1 MTVHLLSPDPQQR
14 GRLLESVTAALLR
27 SQGYQEIRA
36 REIHGGEE
44 IDVVASASLPIPGG
58 VVRMPVMCECKAL
71 RSAVDMPAWNIF
83 KGKLYSARSVDARTI
98 GILIS
103 LRGVTANVRENFD
116 MLKKTPEGGSIYVL
130 DEEGILG
137 SLFGLGFVCDPSTVQ
152 QRIEALCPNRLAGL
166 AIGILPSRSGLFK
179 CFWIQSLFDDN
190 GTEAYA
196 TVLQGDCSPVGPKV
210 LETIRD
216 CGAVGKDVEIIPT
229 EGLQAARVAELES
242 DRKNLRK
249 LIGRGNSQ
257 YVHLLPERASISVI
271 SEMIVSFANSND
283 GKLIFGASAGI
294 VKGITHP
301 DTIRQHVLSASSFPH
316 CRPDVRVAEPTAI
329 ELDGFSLLVFN
340 IQKQNLR
347 RCTGDGRCL
356 LRQNGT
362 VTPNFA
368 LFEESSF
375 ESQPLPVRF
384 GPVPSHLELLD
395 QERVASFQRNILQH
409 KPGLANLNER
419 DLLVRFGCIVEVDE
433 GFVPSIAGLL
443 IFGKDPGKYF
453 PSYGIRAVRFRGT
466 DIAEGSEL
474 YVDRLELDEPIPVAI
489 DSLMGFIMRNIRA
502 GAELIDVD
510 RQDVFEYPR
519 LALREAVVNCLV
531 HLDYSLRHKA
541 SVYIFDDRIE
551 FSTPG
556 GLPRGANI
564 EKMRSNLPQHW
575 PRNLRIC
582 EVMQYVE
589 KSFENL
595 GSGIGRMTKAMG
607 DAGLPAPKFMDD
619 GMEFK
624 VTMLG
629 RAGGSSGASRPTL
642 PYIRPAPSDQPIVG
656 NSTAIKGV
664 IRAVERVAPT
674 DSTVLIRGETGTG
687 KELVAR
693 AIYRRSQRASNA
705 FVSLNCAVIPRDL
718 IASELFG
725 HEKGAF
731 TGATQRRLGRFELA
745 ERGTIFLDE
754 VGELPAD
761 TQVALLRVL
770 QEREFERVG
779 GTEPVRSN
787 VRVIAASNRDLEAA
801 IAAGT
806 FRSDLFYRLNV
817 FPIEMPSL
825 RERRED
831 IPLLVEYFLD
841 RYARQAGKS
850 FQAVDSKS
858 LDLLQS
864 YPWPGNIR
872 ELQNMIERSVIVSE
886 TGTLSVDQRWLSRD
900 RPTIEPDSGA
910 GLFITEKA
918 IIEAA
923 LRECGGRVGGPSGA
937 AAKLGV
943 PRTTLESK
951 IRSLMI
957 NKNRFKPA

>member
-1 MTVHLLSPDPQQR
+1 MTVHLLSPDPKQR
-14 GRLLESVTAALLR
+14 GQLLESVTAALLR
-27 SQGYQEIRA
+27 SQGYQEIRT

-44 IDVVASASLPIPGG
+44 IDVVASAFLPIPGG
-58 VVRMPVMCECKAL
+58 VVRIPVMCECKAL
-71 RSAVDMPAWNIF
+71 RSAVDMPTWNIF

-103 LRGVTANVRENFD
+103 LRGVTPNVRENFE

-152 QRIEALCPNRLAGL
+152 HRIEALCPNRLAGL
-166 AIGILPSRSGLFK
+166 AIAILPSRSGLFK

-216 CGAVGKDVEIIPT
+216 CGAVGEDVEIIPT

-242 DRKNLRK
+242 DRKNLRE
-249 LIGRGNSQ
+249 LISRGNSQ
-257 YVHLLPERASISVI
+257 HVHLLLERASLSVI
-271 SEMIVSFANSND
+271 LEMIVSFANTND
-283 GKLIFGASAGI
+283 GKLIFGASTGI

-301 DTIRQHVLSASSFPH
+301 DTVKQHVLSASSFPH
-316 CRPDVRVAEPTAI
+316 CRPDVRIAEPTAI

-375 ESQPLPVRF
+375 ESQALPVRF
-384 GPVPSHLELLD
+384 GPVPSDLELLD
-395 QERVASFQRNILQH
+395 QKRIANFRSNILQH

-419 DLLVRFGCIVEVDE
+419 DLLLRFGCIVEVDG
-433 GFVPSIAGLL
+433 GFVPSIAGFL

-489 DSLMGFIMRNIRA
+489 ESLMGFIMRNIRA

-510 RQDVFEYPR
+510 REDVFEYPR

-541 SVYIFDDRIE
+541 SIYIFDDRIE

-595 GSGIGRMTKAMG
+595 GSGIVRMAKAMS

-624 VTMLG
+624 VTLLG
-629 RAGGSSGASRPTL
+629 RADGNSDVSGPTF
-642 PYIRPAPSDQPIVG
+642 PYIRPAQGDQPIIG
-656 NSTAIKGV
+656 NSEALRRV
-664 IRAVERVAPT
+664 IRAIEVVAPT
-674 DSTVLIRGETGTG
+674 DSTVLISGDTGTG

-693 AIYRRSQRASNA
+693 AIHRRSRRASNA
-705 FVSLNCAVIPRDL
+705 FVSVNCAAIPPDL

-731 TGATQRRLGRFELA
+731 TGAMQRRKGRFELA
-745 ERGTIFLDE
+745 AEGTIFFDE
-754 VGELPAD
+754 VGELPAE
-761 TQVALLRVL
+761 TQIALLRVI

-779 GTEPVRSN
+779 GTGPIRSD
-787 VRVIAASNRDLEAA
+787 VRVIAATNRDLEAA
-801 IAAGT
+801 VAAGT
-806 FRSDLFYRLNV
+806 FRSDLYYRLNV
-817 FPIEMPSL
+817 FPVKVPTL
-825 RERRED
+825 RERQED

-841 RYARQAGKS
+841 RYARKTGKS
-850 FQAVDSKS
+850 FQPLEKRS

-864 YPWPGNIR
+864 YAWPGNIR
-872 ELQNMIERSVIVSE
+872 ELQNVIERSVIVSE
-886 TGTLSVDQRWLSRD
+886 TGNFSIDQSWLSRD
-900 RPTIEPDSGA
+900 LPMEPDSGA
-910 GLFITEKA
+910 ALLVKEKA

-937 AAKLGV
+937 AARLGV

-951 IRSLMI
+951 IRSLKI
-957 NKNRFKPA
+957 SKNRFKPA